1 MVLKRSLWA
10 LVSLVLLPALA
21 FAQQTGAVMGKV
33 IDAGGLVVPGVTV
46 EARAEALPGP
56 RVTVTDGQG
65 GYRFQTL
72 PPGLCTITYELS
84 GMAKVTKEVLVQ
96 LNQDT
101 VVDVTMSVAGVTETV
116 TVAAT
121 IVPVIEKD
129 SAAIKS
135 GVSSETIR
143 ALPVGQDYRDLLKL
157 VPGVQYTQDS
167 VRGQS
172 AGGSGQDNVY
182 KFDGVNVTLPLFG
195 TLSTEPASYDIAQ
208 LTTLKG
214 GARAVDFERSAGFTV
229 DTVSKSGTNRFSGQV
244 SYQFQS
250 AAMASD
256 VKASSLSKYNQDLT
270 WFNASLGGPLWAN
283 KLFFYGSYYRPGRS
297 RQNVANAYG
306 SLPDYTSKRDEG
318 FLKLTFQPISQ
329 LVVNGTYRYSHRLD
343 TGSLYCSTCAQ
354 STGRG
359 EESWQ
364 KIGTLDG
371 SWIINSRSFA
381 SFKWTHFGNPGSTR
395 PDNESTVGIS
405 TNPGTQL
412 PVSALD
418 TAGYLNVPATIAGQ
432 DAYNTFVQPLI
443 NRYGYTANGV
453 MTGGGYNGYYYQYD
467 HDDFYRT
474 AWQVAYNLT
483 LGSTFR
489 QDIHVGYQFSN
500 DSEDLLRSSNGWG
513 TITVPGGRSSYL
525 GTPIY
530 YQAAFQQQSIGAVPT
545 ITSVYKSQSFE
556 INDTMKWKNVSINV
570 GLLMS
575 HDRLYGQG
583 LKEDSA
589 ALSGY
594 TAAPG
599 NQYLMYKIPFS
610 KMLQPRLGATWAY
623 NAKDTIYGSYAIYQP
638 AAGSLPRAASWAR
651 NLATTIN
658 AYFDPNGVLF
668 ATQPVKGSSGKLFVP
683 DMTPRTT
690 TEYLVGTA
698 QQITSKWSGRA
709 YFRYRYSDHFWEDT
723 NNTGRLLGNMPAGWA
738 PQTLYIPQLNDYLA
752 QIGSGSSYV
761 IAELDKAY
769 TKYYEVTL
777 ESEYRT
783 RNIYLRGSYTWSK
796 YYGNFDQDASTAGSS
811 NDANIFI
818 GSSNIGDDAGHQL
831 WDYREGRLHGDR
843 PHAFKL
849 FGYYMLPW
857 QATAGGYFMAQSG
870 QPWEMTN
877 YEIYYQY
884 MISKST
890 SDTSR
895 YAEPAGS
902 RRSPTWYQLDLNYTQ
917 NVPLKGRYRLQ
928 AVFDL
933 YNVFNTQTGY
943 NYVQSVHS
951 PLFNTPVSYLSP
963 RRTQISVRFTF

>member
-1 MVLKRSLWA
+1 MVLKRSLWTTA
-10 LVSLVLLPALA
+10 CLLLLPAVS
-21 FAQQTGAVMGKV
+21 FAQQTGAVTGKV
-33 IDAGGLVVPGVTV
+33 IDSGGLVLPGVTV
-46 EARAEALPGP
+46 EARADVLPGP
-56 RVTVTDGQG
+56 RVTVTDSLGV
-65 GYRFQTL
+65 YRLQAL
-72 PPGLCTITYELS
+72 QPGIYAITYDLS
-84 GMAKVTKEVLVQ
+84 GMGKVTKEVLVQ
-96 LNQDT
+96 LAQDT
-101 VVDVTMSVAGVTETV
+101 VVDVTMNVAGVTETV
-116 TVAAT
+116 VVRGTT
-121 IVPVIEKD
+121 VPVIERE

-143 ALPVGQDYRDLLKL
+143 SLPVGQDYRDLLKL

-167 VRGQS
+167 TRGQS

-229 DTVSKSGTNRFSGQV
+229 DTVSKSGTNRYSGQV

-256 VKASSLSKYNQDLT
+256 VKAASLSKYNQDLT
-270 WFNASLGGPLWAN
+270 WFNASVGGPVWAN
-283 KLFFYGSYYRPGRS
+283 KLFFYGSYYRPGRN

-318 FLKLTFQPISQ
+318 FIKLTFAPISQ
-329 LVVNGTYRYSHRLD
+329 VLINGTYRYSHRLD

-364 KIGTLDG
+364 KIGTMDG

-395 PDNESTVGIS
+395 PDNESGVAIS

-412 PVSALD
+412 PLTSLD
-418 TAGYLNVPATIAGQ
+418 TAGYLNVPATVAGQ
-432 DAYNTFVQPLI
+432 DAYNAFVQPLI
-443 NRYGYTANGV
+443 NRYGYSSNGV

-474 AWQVAYNLT
+474 AWQMAYNLS

-489 QDIHVGYQFSN
+489 HDIHAGYQWSS
-500 DSEDLLRSSNGWG
+500 DSENLLRSSNGWG
-513 TITVPGGRSSYL
+513 TIAVPGGRSSYL

-530 YQAAFQQQSIGAVPT
+530 YQAGFQQQSIGAVPT
-545 ITSVYKSQSFE
+545 IHSVYKSQNIE
-556 INDTMKWKNVSINV
+556 INDTMKWKNWSFNA
-570 GLLMS
+570 GLLVS
-575 HDRLYGQG
+575 NDKLYGQG

-610 KMLQPRLGATWAY
+610 KMLQPRLGATWSY
-623 NAKDTIYGSYAIYQP
+623 NGKDTIYAGFAVYQP
-638 AAGSLPRAASWAR
+638 AASSLPRAASWAR

-658 AYFDPNGVLF
+658 AYFDANGVLF
-668 ATQPVKGSSGKLFVP
+668 ATAPVKGSSGKLFVP

-690 TEYLVGTA
+690 TECLVGTA
-698 QQITSKWSGRA
+698 KQFNQKLSGRA

-723 NNTGRLLGNMPAGWA
+723 YNTSRILNNMPAGWA
-738 PQTLYIPQLNDYLA
+738 PAALYIPDLSAYLA

-761 IAELDKAY
+761 IAELDRAY

-783 RNIYLRGSYTWSK
+783 RKIYLRGSYTWSK
-796 YYGNFDQDASTAGSS
+796 YYGNFDQDASTAGSA

-831 WDYREGRLHGDR
+831 WDFREGRLHGDR

-849 FGYYMLPW
+849 FGYYLLDW
-857 QATAGGYFMAQSG
+857 HASVGGFFMAQSG
-870 QPWEMTN
+870 QPWEKTDRFL
-877 YEIYYQY
+877 YTAY
-884 MISKST
+884 MISPSS

-902 RRSPTWYQLDLNYTQ
+902 RRSPSWYQLDLNYTQ

-933 YNVFNTQTGY
+933 YNVFNSQTGY
-943 NYVQSVHS
+943 NYVQSVNS
-951 PLFNTPVSYLSP
+951 PLFNTPASYLSP

>member
-10 LVSLVLLPALA
+10 LLCLLLLPALA
-21 FAQQTGAVMGKV
+21 LAQQTGVVTGK
-33 IDAGGLVVPGVTV
+33 IIGTDGLVIPGVTV
-46 EARAEALPGP
+46 EARSEALPAP
-56 RVTVTDGQG
+56 RVVVSDGQG
-65 GYRFQTL
+65 VYRVQAL

-101 VVDVTMSVAGVTETV
+101 MVNVTMSVAGVTETV

-143 ALPVGQDYRDLLKL
+143 SLPVGQEYRDLLKL

-214 GARAVDFERSAGFTV
+214 GAKAVDFERSAGFTV
-229 DTVSKSGTNRFSGQV
+229 DTVSRSGTNRLGGQV

-250 AAMASD
+250 ASMASP
-256 VKASSLSKYNQDLT
+256 VQAGSLSKYDQNLN
-270 WFNASLGGPLWAN
+270 WFTASVGGPLWTN
-283 KLFFYGSYYRPGRS
+283 KLFFYGSYYRPGRN

-306 SLPDYTSKRDEG
+306 SLPDYTSTRDEG

-329 LVVNGTYRYSHRLD
+329 IVVNGTYRYSHRLD
-343 TGSLYCSTCAQ
+343 TGSTYCQTCAPT
-354 STGRG
+354 TGTG
-359 EESWQ
+359 NESWQ

-371 SWIINSRSFA
+371 SWIINGRSFV
-381 SFKWTHFGNPGSTR
+381 SFKWTNFGNPGSTR
-395 PDNESTVGIS
+395 PDNVSNVGIS

-412 PVSALD
+412 PVNSLD
-418 TAGYLNVPATIAGQ
+418 KAGYLNVPATIAGQ
-432 DAYNTFVQPLI
+432 DAYNAFVQPLI
-443 NRYGYTANGV
+443 NQYGYSSSGV
-453 MTGGGYNGYYYQYD
+453 MTGGGYNGYYQQFD
-467 HDDFYRT
+467 HDDFYRS

-489 QDIHVGYQFSN
+489 QDIHLGYQYSDDWEN
-500 DSEDLLRSSNGWG
+500 LLRSSNGWG

-545 ITSVYKSQSFE
+545 IHSVYKSQNVE
-556 INDTMKWKNVSINV
+556 INDTMKWKNFSFNV

-583 LKEDSA
+583 LKEDSS

-610 KMLQPRLGATWAY
+610 KMLQPRVGATWAY
-623 NAKDTIYGSYAIYQP
+623 NGKDTIYASYAVYQP
-638 AAGSLPRAASWAR
+638 AVGSLPRAASWAR

-658 AYFDPNGVLF
+658 AYFDASGVLF

-698 QQITSKWSGRA
+698 KQINDKLSARA

-723 NNTGRLLGNMPAGWA
+723 NNNSRQLGNMPADWA
-738 PQTLYIPQLNDYLA
+738 APTLFIPQLNDYLA

-777 ESEYRT
+777 EAEYRT
-783 RNIYLRGSYTWSK
+783 RKINLRGSYTWSK

-831 WDYREGRLHGDR
+831 WDFREGRLHGDR
-843 PHAFKL
+843 PHAFKV
-849 FGYYMLPW
+849 FGFYMLPW
-857 QATAGGYFMAQSG
+857 QATAGAYFMAQSG

-884 MISKST
+884 MFSKST
-890 SDTSR
+890 SDTAR
-895 YAEPAGS
+895 YGEPAGS
-902 RRSPTWYQLDLNYTQ
+902 RRSPPWYQLDFNYTQ
-917 NVPLKGRYRLQ
+917 NIPLKGRFKLQ
-928 AVFDL
+928 GAFDL
-933 YNVFNTQTGY
+933 YNVLDSQTGY
-943 NYVQSVHS
+943 NYVQSFHS
-951 PLFNTPVSYLSP
+951 PLFGTPASYLSP
-963 RRTQISVRFTF
+963 RRTQISIRFTF

>member
-1 MVLKRSLWA
+1 MVLKRTLW
-10 LVSLVLLPALA
+10 VSLCLLLLPALSL
-21 FAQQTGAVMGKV
+21 AQQTGAVTGK
-33 IDAGGLVVPGVTV
+33 IIGSDGLVIPGVTV
-46 EARAEALPGP
+46 EVRAEALPAP
-56 RVTVTDGQG
+56 RVTVSDGQG
-65 GYRFQTL
+65 VYRLLAL

-84 GMAKVTKEVLVQ
+84 GMGKVTKEVLVQ

-143 ALPVGQDYRDLLKL
+143 SLPVGQDYRDLLKL

-167 VRGQS
+167 IRGQS

-229 DTVSKSGTNRFSGQV
+229 DSVSKSGTGRIAGQV
-244 SYQFQS
+244 SFQFQS

-256 VKASSLSKYNQDLT
+256 VQAASLSKYNQNLT
-270 WFNASLGGPLWAN
+270 WFNANVGGPLWAN
-283 KLFFYGSYYRPGRS
+283 KLFFYGSYYRPGRN
-297 RQNVANAYG
+297 RDNVANAYG
-306 SLPDYTSKRDEG
+306 DLPDYSSKRDEG
-318 FLKLTFQPISQ
+318 FVKLTFTPISQ
-329 LVVNGTYRYSHRLD
+329 VLINGTYRYSHRLD
-343 TGSLYCSTCAQ
+343 TGSLYCSTC
-354 STGRG
+354 SVTTGRG

-371 SWIINSRSFA
+371 SWIVNNRSFV

-412 PVSALD
+412 PVSSLD
-418 TAGYLNVPATIAGQ
+418 TAGYLNVPATQSGK
-432 DAYNTFVQPLI
+432 DAYNAFVQPLI
-443 NRYGYTANGV
+443 NQYGYSSNGV
-453 MTGGGYNGYYYQYD
+453 MTGGGYDGYYYQYD

-474 AWQVAYNLT
+474 AWQVAYNLS

-489 QDIHVGYQFSN
+489 QDIHVGYQWSS

-513 TITVPGGRSSYL
+513 TITVPGGLSSYL

-545 ITSVYKSQSFE
+545 IHSVYKSQNIE
-556 INDTMKWKNVSINV
+556 INDTMKWKNWSFNV
-570 GLLMS
+570 
-575 HDRLYGQG
+575 
-583 LKEDSA
+583 
-589 ALSGY
+589 
-594 TAAPG
+594 
-599 NQYLMYKIPFS
+599 
-610 KMLQPRLGATWAY
+610 AY
-623 NAKDTIYGSYAIYQP
+623 NGKDTIYASYAVYQP
-638 AAGSLPRAASWAR
+638 AASSLPRAASWAR

-658 AYFDPNGVLF
+658 AYFDASGVLF

-698 QQITSKWSGRA
+698 KQFNQKLSGRA

-723 NNTGRLLGNMPAGWA
+723 NNNGRFIANMPAGWA
-738 PQTLYIPQLNDYLA
+738 PQTLYIPELPAYLA

-761 IAELDKAY
+761 IAELDQAY

-783 RNIYLRGSYTWSK
+783 RNLYLRGSYTWSK
-796 YYGNFDQDASTAGSS
+796 YYGNFDQDASTAGSA

-857 QATAGGYFMAQSG
+857 RASAGGYFIAQSG
-870 QPWEMTN
+870 QPWEKTDRF
-877 YEIYYQY
+877 IYTAY
-884 MISKST
+884 MLSPSS

-902 RRSPTWYQLDLNYTQ
+902 RRSPSWYQVDVNYTQ
-917 NVPLKGRYRLQ
+917 NIPLKGRYKLQ

-933 YNVFNTQTGY
+933 YNIFNSQTGY
-943 NYVQSVHS
+943 NYVQSVNS

-963 RRTQISVRFTF
+963 RRTQISVRFQF

>member
-1 MVLKRSLWA
+1 MIHKRSLWA
-10 LVSLVLLPALA
+10 FLCLLLLPALS
-21 FAQQTGAVMGKV
+21 FAQQTGVVTGKV
-33 IDAGGLVVPGVTV
+33 IGTDGLVLPGVTV
-46 EARAEALPGP
+46 EARAEALPAP
-56 RVTVTDGQG
+56 RVTVTDGVG
-65 GYRFQTL
+65 TYRL
-72 PPGLCTITYELS
+72 LAMPPGICNVTFELS

-101 VVDVTMSVAGVTETV
+101 VLDVTMSVAGVTETV
-116 TVAAT
+116 TVAGT

-129 SAAIKS
+129 STAIKS

-143 ALPVGQDYRDLLKL
+143 SLPVGQEYRDLLKL

-172 AGGSGQDNVY
+172 AGGSGQDNIY
-182 KFDGVNVTLPLFG
+182 RFDGVNVTLPLFG

-214 GARAVDFERSAGFTV
+214 GAKAVDFERSAGFTV
-229 DTVSKSGTNRFSGQV
+229 DTVSKSGTSRFSGQV

-256 VKASSLSKYNQDLT
+256 VKAGSLSKYDQNLN
-270 WFNASLGGPLWAN
+270 WFTANFGGPIWTN
-283 KLFFYGSYYRPGRS
+283 KLFFYGSYYRPGRN
-297 RQNVANAYG
+297 RQNVSNAYG
-306 SLPDYTSKRDEG
+306 SLPDYTSTRDEG
-318 FLKLTFQPISQ
+318 FVKLTFAPISQ
-329 LVVNGTYRYSHRLD
+329 ILVNGTYRYSHRLD
-343 TGSLYCSTCAQ
+343 TGSTYCQTCA
-354 STGRG
+354 STTGVG
-359 EESWQ
+359 NESWQ

-371 SWIINSRSFA
+371 SWIVNGRSFL
-381 SFKWTHFGNPGSTR
+381 SFKWTHFGNPGASR
-395 PDNESTVGIS
+395 PDNVSNVAIS

-412 PVSALD
+412 PVNALD

-432 DAYNTFVQPLI
+432 DAYNAFVQPLI
-443 NRYGYTANGV
+443 NRYGYSSNGV
-453 MTGGGYNGYYYQYD
+453 MTGGGYNGFYPQFD

-474 AWQVAYNLT
+474 AWQVAYNLN
-483 LGSTFR
+483 LGTAFR
-489 QDIHVGYQFSN
+489 HDIHLGYQYSDDWEN
-500 DSEDLLRSSNGWG
+500 LLRSSNGWG

-545 ITSVYKSQSFE
+545 IHSVYKTQNIE
-556 INDTMKWKNVSINV
+556 INDTMKWKNWSFNA
-570 GLLMS
+570 GLLIS
-575 HDRLYGQG
+575 RDRLYGQG
-583 LKEDSA
+583 LKNDST
-589 ALSGY
+589 ALSGF

-599 NQYLMYKIPFS
+599 NQYLMYTIPFS
-610 KMLQPRLGATWAY
+610 KTLQPRLGATWAY
-623 NAKDTIYGSYAIYQP
+623 NGKDTIYGSYAVYVP
-638 AAGSLPRAASWAR
+638 GGSSLPRAASWAR

-668 ATQPVKGSSGKLFVP
+668 ATQPVKGSSGKLFVA

-690 TEYLVGTA
+690 QEYLLG
-698 QQITSKWSGRA
+698 TSKQFNQKLSGRV

-723 NNTGRLLGNMPAGWA
+723 NNNSRQLGNMPAGWA
-738 PQTLYIPQLNDYLA
+738 PATLYIPQLSDYLT

-761 IAELDKAY
+761 IAELDQAY

-783 RNIYLRGSYTWSK
+783 RKIYLRGSYTWSK

-831 WDYREGRLHGDR
+831 WDFRQGRLHGDR
-843 PHAFKL
+843 PHSFKM

-857 QATAGGYFMAQSG
+857 RASVGGFFMAQSG

-877 YEIYYQY
+877 YEIYYTY
-884 MISKST
+884 MFSKST

-895 YAEPAGS
+895 YGEPAGS
-902 RRSPTWYQLDLNYTQ
+902 RRSPSWVQLDLNYTQ
-917 NVPLKGRYRLQ
+917 DIPLKGRYKLQ

-933 YNVFNTQTGY
+933 YNVANSQTGY
-943 NYVQSVHS
+943 NYIQSIHN
-951 PLFNTPVSYLSP
+951 PLFNTPASYLSP
-963 RRTQISVRFTF
+963 RRTQISIRFQF

>member
-1 MVLKRSLWA
+1 MVLKRSLWVV
-10 LVSLVLLPALA
+10 LVLLLLPALS
-21 FAQQTGAVMGKV
+21 FAQQTGVVMGKV
-33 IDAGGLVVPGVTV
+33 TDAGGLVVPGVTV

-56 RVTVTDGQG
+56 RVTVSDGQG
-65 GYRFQTL
+65 GYRFQAL

-101 VVDVTMSVAGVTETV
+101 VVNVTMSVAGVTETV
-116 TVAAT
+116 TVSGT

-143 ALPVGQDYRDLLKL
+143 SLPVGQDYRDLLKL

-256 VKASSLSKYNQDLT
+256 VKAASLSKYNQDLT
-270 WFNASLGGPLWAN
+270 WFNASVGGPLWTN

-306 SLPDYTSKRDEG
+306 SLPDYTSTRDEG

-329 LVVNGTYRYSHRLD
+329 IVVNGTYRYSHRLD

-381 SFKWTHFGNPGSTR
+381 SFKWTNFGNPGSTR
-395 PDNESTVGIS
+395 PDNESTVAIS

-412 PVSALD
+412 PVNSLD
-418 TAGYLNVPATIAGQ
+418 QAGYLNVPATIAGQ

-443 NRYGYTANGV
+443 TRYGYSSSGV

-545 ITSVYKSQSFE
+545 INSVYKSQSFE
-556 INDTMKWKNVSINV
+556 INDTIKWKNVSLNV

-583 LKEDSA
+583 LKEDAS

-599 NQYLMYKIPFS
+599 NRYLMYKVPFS

-623 NAKDTIYGSYAIYQP
+623 NGNDTIYGSYAIYQP

-683 DMTPRTT
+683 NMTPRTT

-698 QQITSKWSGRA
+698 KQLTSTLSGRA

-723 NNTGRLLGNMPAGWA
+723 NNTGRQLGNMPAGWA

-761 IAELDKAY
+761 IAELDQAY

-831 WDYREGRLHGDR
+831 WDFREGRLHGDR

-877 YEIYYQY
+877 YEIYYAY

-895 YAEPAGS
+895 YGEPAGS

-943 NYVQSVHS
+943 NYVQSIHS

-963 RRTQISVRFTF
+963 RRTQVSIRFTF